1 MIPIVH
7 FGGFAASGGSALR
20 DLFYEYSDVFVF
32 PAEFRLLKEK
42 NGLLD
47 LEDALFISKSPDNID
62 LAIKDFLILSNNL
75 ARVTTK
81 ISRIGFNY
89 DKYTNSIFSKSI
101 IKFINQITDYKYPM
115 NHNFDFRKIIFKV
128 NLIDI

>member
-1 MIPIVH
+1 MQSTKSVLYIVHTAKIIILEINEKNLMMPIVH

-47 LEDALFISKSPDNID
+47 LEDALFISS
-62 LAIKDFLILSNNL
+62 
-75 ARVTTK
+75 
-81 ISRIGFNY
+81 
-89 DKYTNSIFSKSI
+89 
-101 IKFINQITDYKYPM
+101 
-115 NHNFDFRKIIFKV
+115 
-128 NLIDI
+128 

>member
-1 MIPIVH
+1 MKIENEKTPTALH

-20 DLFYEYSDVFVF
+20 DLFYEYNEIFVF

-47 LEDALFISKSPDNID
+47 LEKALFISKSPDNID
-62 LAIKDFLILSNNL
+62 LAIKDFKNLATNL

-81 ISRIGFNY
+81 FTRFGFSY
-89 DKYTNSIFSKSI
+89 DKYTENKLDAN
-101 IKFINQITDYKYPM
+101 KEG
-115 NHNFDFRKIIFKV
+115 
-128 NLIDI
+128 